1 VRIAVASD
9 HAGFEFKR
17 VLLVRLRELGHEVT
31 DFGTGSTE
39 SVDYPLF
46 GVKAARAVASG
57 EAERGV
63 IICATGIGMGIVS
76 NKVKGVRA
84 AVCATEFMAEMSRRH
99 NDANVLCMGQRVVD
113 EKLARRMLEIWL
125 ETPFDG
131 GRHERRT
138 LEITEIEAAE

>member
-76 NKVKGVRA
+76 NKVNGVRA

>member
-1 VRIAVASD
+1 MRIAVASD
-9 HAGFEFKR
+9 HAGFELKR
-17 VLLVRLRELGHEVT
+17 VLLARLRELGHEVT

-84 AVCATEFMAEMSRRH
+84 AVCATEFMVEMSRRH